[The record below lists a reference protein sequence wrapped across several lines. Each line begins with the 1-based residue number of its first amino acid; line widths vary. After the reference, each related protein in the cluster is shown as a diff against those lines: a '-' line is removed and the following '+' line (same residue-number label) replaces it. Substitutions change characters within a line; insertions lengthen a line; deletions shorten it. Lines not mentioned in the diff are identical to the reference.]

1 MPMTASSST
10 ARPITGR
17 FVLIVTVAFFAVVI
31 SVNVVMM
38 RLAIATLPGTE
49 VDSAYSASLAYQKE
63 IQAAQQQDRRD
74 WKVDAHLE
82 RNADGTAQLNVGAKA
97 PGDAPLAGLSVF
109 ARLERPTDRRADRP
123 FDVSENGGGIYRGI
137 AHGVAPGQWD
147 LVIEAD
153 RDGQRL
159 FLSRNRVVLN

>member
-1 MPMTASSST
+1 MTTSSST

-17 FVLIVTVAFFAVVI
+17 FVLIAVVSFFAVVI

-63 IQAAQQQDRRD
+63 IQNAHQQNKRD
-74 WKVDAHLE
+74 WKVDAHIE
-82 RNADGTAQLNVGAKA
+82 RQADGTARLNVDAKA
-97 PGDAPLAGLSVF
+97 QDGAPLAGLSVLG
-109 ARLERPTDRRADRP
+109 RLERPTDRRADQV
-123 FDVSENGGGIYRGI
+123 FEIMESGGGSYRGT
-137 AHGVAPGQWD
+137 AHGVATGQWE

>member
-1 MPMTASSST
+1 MLTSAHN

-17 FVLIVTVAFFAVVI
+17 FVLIAVVSFFAVVI

-38 RLAIATLPGTE
+38 RFAIATLPGTE

-63 IQAAQQQDRRD
+63 IQAAQAQTDRN
-74 WKVDAHLE
+74 WQVDAHVE
-82 RNADGTAQLNVGAKA
+82 RASDGTARLVLEARA
-97 PGDAPLAGLSVF
+97 PDGKPLAGLSVF
-109 ARLERPTDRRADRP
+109 GRLERPTDRRADRA
-123 FDVSENGGGIYRGI
+123 FDVGEGGGGRYAGI
-137 AHGVAPGQWD
+137 AGGVAAGQWD

-153 RDGQRL
+153 RDGRRL

>member
-1 MPMTASSST
+1 MTTPSSA

-17 FVLIVTVAFFAVVI
+17 FVLIAVVSFFAVVI
-31 SVNVVMM
+31 SVNMVMM

-63 IQAAQQQDRRD
+63 IQAAHLQNRRD
-74 WKVDAHLE
+74 WKVDAHIE
-82 RNADGTAQLNVGAKA
+82 RQPDGTARLSLDAKA
-97 PGDAPLAGLSVF
+97 QDGAPLAGLSVF
-109 ARLERPTDRRADRP
+109 GRLERPTDRRADQV
-123 FDVSENGGGIYRGI
+123 FEMAESGGGSYRGT
-137 AHGVAPGQWD
+137 AQGVAAGQWE

>member
-1 MPMTASSST
+1 MTTSKLP

-17 FVLIVTVAFFAVVI
+17 FVFIAVASFFAVVI
-31 SVNVVMM
+31 GVNVVMM

-49 VDSAYSASLAYQKE
+49 VDSAYSASLAYQRE
-63 IQAAQQQDRRD
+63 IQAAQQQNDRN
-74 WKVDAHLE
+74 WKVDAHIERAPDGIVRLALE
-82 RNADGTAQLNVGAKA
+82 ARTPDGR
-97 PGDAPLAGLSVF
+97 PLAGLSVF
-109 ARLERPTDRRADRP
+109 GRLERPTDRRADQA
-123 FDVSENGGGIYRGI
+123 FDISENGGGGYAGI
-137 AHGVAPGQWD
+137 ARGVAAGQWD

>member
-1 MPMTASSST
+1 MTTSPFT

-17 FVLIVTVAFFAVVI
+17 FVLIAVVAFFAVVI
-31 SVNVVMM
+31 GVNLVMM

-63 IQAAQQQDRRD
+63 IQAAHQQDRRD
-74 WKVDAHLE
+74 WKVEAHVD
-82 RNADGTAQLNVGAKA
+82 RQADETARLNVDANA
-97 PGDAPLAGLSVF
+97 PDGLPLAGLSVVS
-109 ARLERPTDRRADRP
+109 RLERPTDRRADQA
-123 FDVSENGGGIYRGI
+123 FEMIETSGGRYRGT
-137 AHGVAPGQWD
+137 AHGVAAGQWD

-153 RDGQRL
+153 RDGKRL

>member
-1 MPMTASSST
+1 MTTSSST

-17 FVLIVTVAFFAVVI
+17 FVLIAVVAFFAVVI
-31 SVNVVMM
+31 SVNIVMM

-63 IQAAQQQDRRD
+63 IQAAHQQNTRD
-74 WKVDAHLE
+74 WKVDAHIE
-82 RNADGTAQLNVGAKA
+82 RQPDGTARLSLEAKTQD
-97 PGDAPLAGLSVF
+97 GAPLAGLSVF
-109 ARLERPTDRRADRP
+109 GRLERPTDRRADQV
-123 FDVSENGGGIYRGI
+123 FEIMEGGGGSYRGA
-137 AHGVAPGQWD
+137 AHGVAAGQWE